1 MGLSHAE
8 MRSRGGWVGGG
19 FLSHAEA
26 KCARSAGVGVPERS
40 EPEGP
45 QEAEYAEECFWK
57 MWGQTLSLY
66 LIINHFSIKIEQIG
80 CYCVNEN

>member
-1 MGLSHAE
+1 MEVVFYLTL
-8 MRSRGGWVGGG
+8 RR
-19 FLSHAEA
+19 
-26 KCARSAGVGVPERS
+26 R
-40 EPEGP
+40 
-45 QEAEYAEECFWK
+45 EAEYAEECFWK